1 MVGCGAVACL
11 YGSCEEARTVL
22 EKQEKNSHIQQQYK
36 AASNFS
42 AWLFGFLCEVAWEW
56 RFL

>member
-1 MVGCGAVACL
+1 MCQSWRMGYA
-11 YGSCEEARTVL
+11 SARIAL

-36 AASNFS
+36 AALNFS
-42 AWLFGFLCEVAWEW
+42 AWLFAFLCEVALAA